1 MKAPRADA
9 ESEGRV
15 RGNISADGSL
25 PVSNN

>member
-9 ESEGRV
+9 ESEGRFT
-15 RGNISADGSL
+15 GNISADGSL